1 MKKYNAV
8 YLMLA
13 EHCTRVMI
21 FIWLAIQANTDMDL
35 LKIATGVEFLQSGLY
50 LLIVRL

>member
-35 LKIATGVEFLQSGLY
+35 LKIATGRVFTVLLY